1 MKERY
6 CQNNGERE
14 DLYVQV
20 SLSQDNTKSKGPN
33 HGVLLIMHSLPGS
46 SDETYGKERGWD
58 DKHDQVVNKYEQ
70 DNL

>member
-1 MKERY
+1 MKEHY

-46 SDETYGKERGWD
+46 SDETYGKERG
-58 DKHDQVVNKYEQ
+58 
-70 DNL
+70 